1 MWYGVGGFRCG
12 VVWEGLGVGGFRC
25 GMVWE
30 GLGVVW
36 YGRV

>member
-1 MWYGVGGFRCG
+1 MWY
-12 VVWEGLGVGGFRC
+12 GVGGFRC

-36 YGRV
+36 CERSEIYERD